1 MCTFNWFVG
10 ESLRIEDPV
19 CLHFREAERDQI
31 RITIEQL
38 GGEGST
44 VELISPRYQEDSM
57 EPDTVE

>member
-19 CLHFREAERDQI
+19 CIHFREAERDQV
-31 RITIEQL
+31 RVTIEQL

-44 VELISPRYQEDSM
+44 VELISPRYQEDIP
-57 EPDTVE
+57 EPETVE

>member
-19 CLHFREAERDQI
+19 CLHFREAERDQV